1 MLVWI
6 RVTFF
11 QKRFSLFF
19 KLGSNERWLYGS
31 IQMNVANT
39 YKYLGLYFSTRLSL
53 HASEDLILLVKPTKQ
68 LTAKAKCHEG
78 SSVRLVLSINKN
90 GWWAQIHIFISLSVS
105 HTHTKY
111 LQGFLSH
118 SSAPYVVKCRGGG
131 VDAAFSGLSIYSL
144 YRYR

>member
-1 MLVWI
+1 
-6 RVTFF
+6 
-11 QKRFSLFF
+11 
-19 KLGSNERWLYGS
+19 
-31 IQMNVANT
+31 MNVANT
-39 YKYLGLYFSTRLSL
+39 YKYLGLYFSTRLNL

-78 SSVRLVLSINKN
+78 SSVRLVLSINKD
-90 GWWAQIHIFISLSVS
+90 GRWTQIYLYVCPS

-118 SSAPYVVKCRGGG
+118 SSAPHVVKCRGGG